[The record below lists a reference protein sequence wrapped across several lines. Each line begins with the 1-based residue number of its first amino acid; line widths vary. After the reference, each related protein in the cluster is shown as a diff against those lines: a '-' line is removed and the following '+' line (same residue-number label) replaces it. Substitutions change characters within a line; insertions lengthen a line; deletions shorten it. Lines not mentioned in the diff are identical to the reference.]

1 MAAASKYTNPKF
13 LSWVLVLIGALAQ
26 LKLLLNNQS
35 LWLDEATLALNIL
48 KKDYLE
54 LLGVLD
60 YELIVPLGYL
70 LLQKFIA
77 QIFDYSELGFRL
89 ISFLGGLGVLLYLR
103 KTLFSEFSDRIAFI
117 GVSIGV
123 LSLSIFNFA
132 VEARH
137 YILEVLF
144 TLVLF
149 SLWKKDK
156 MSLLYIVAT
165 VSTLFSLA
173 TIFVLGGI
181 LLIDILQKR
190 PIRLLYG
197 HLSWLV
203 VFAIIYFQFYFN
215 HPYQELL
222 VDGHFEEGNLIPFGL
237 NGILI
242 VYQKFS
248 RFFVEPMGFSLIGIG
263 MVLFFLGTWISFKSK
278 DKSIIGLITVFIL
291 FGSSVLGLYPIGMR
305 FSIFL
310 FPILLFPILKG
321 IEYVLEKSKSMFYL
335 VVVLLLLNPVL
346 KYPSR
351 IFNPEVKEDWRS
363 AVQYYE
369 SKYKG
374 NAIYLSY
381 NSRAPFHFYES
392 QLGFDFKEFEIKEGQ
407 KLNAF
412 NTFKQDIKT
421 LKASEFCVLIGHD
434 FPIEDNF
441 STREKINWL
450 SENFKIE
457 SQKDFQG
464 GLTLI
469 SLVKK

>member
-13 LSWVLVLIGALAQ
+13 ISWVLVLIGALAQ

-48 KKDYLE
+48 KKDYIE

-60 YELIVPLGYL
+60 YELIVPPGYL
-70 LLQKFIA
+70 WLQKFIA
-77 QIFDYSELGFRL
+77 EIFNYSEFGFRL
-89 ISFLGGLGVLLYLR
+89 ISFFGGIGILFYLR
-103 KTLFSEFSDRIAFI
+103 RTLFSEFSDRIALI
-117 GVSIGV
+117 GFSIGV
-123 LSLSIFNFA
+123 LSFSIFNFA

-149 SLWKKDK
+149 SLWKKDR
-156 MSLLYIVAT
+156 MSLFYLVAT
-165 VSTLFSLA
+165 ISTLFSLA

-197 HLSWLV
+197 HFSWLV

-222 VDGHFEEGNLIPFGL
+222 VDGHFEEGNLIPFRL

-248 RFFVEPMGFSLIGIG
+248 RFFVEPMGLSLIGIG
-263 MVLFFLGTWISFKSK
+263 MVLFFLGTWLSFKAK
-278 DKSIIGLITVFIL
+278 DKIILGIITVLIL
-291 FGSSVLGLYPIGMR
+291 FVASLLSFYPVGMR

-321 IEYVLEKSKSMFYL
+321 GEYVYEKSKSMFYL
-335 VVVLLLLNPVL
+335 IFVLLLLNPIL
-346 KYPSR
+346 KFPSR
-351 IFNPEVKEDWRS
+351 IFNPDLKEDWRS
-363 AVQYYE
+363 AIEYFE
-369 SKYKG
+369 SEHKG
-374 NAIYLSY
+374 KAIYLSI
-381 NSRAPFHFYES
+381 NSRAPFHFYEN
-392 QLGFDFKEFEIKEGQ
+392 QLGFDFKGIEINEGQ
-407 KLNAF
+407 KLNDF
-412 NTFKQDIKT
+412 KTFKQDIKS
-421 LKASEFCVLIGHD
+421 LKSREFCVLIGHD
-434 FPIEDNF
+434 FPIENHF
-441 STREKINWL
+441 STTEKINWL
-450 SENFKIE
+450 SQNFTIE

-464 GLTLI
+464 GLTLL
-469 SLVKK
+469 SLLKK